1 MKVLAALTIA
11 LSVFAVN
18 RAMAGD
24 FPGKGDRSAW
34 GDALP
39 HYNLGNRYLEK
50 KRYDDAVEEY
60 QKAID
65 LYDQDAD
72 FHLNMGVAYRKSE
85 DFDLAEQ
92 CFRRAIAINDKD
104 WMAWSDLANSLLKQN
119 KLKECADTFKQCL
132 KCKPPAA
139 EVAAIQ
145 KDIADIQKILDMQ
158 TPKPQAK
165 PEAKTLK
172 PQTKLVKTEGKMI
185 KPFKPRQ
192 APQKADESGW
202 DYIK

>member
-1 MKVLAALTIA
+1 MRLVAALSIA
-11 LSVFAVN
+11 LSVFAAPG
-18 RAMAGD
+18 AMAGD

-34 GDALP
+34 SDALP

-119 KLKECADTFKQCL
+119 KLKECANTFKQCL
-132 KCKPPAA
+132 KRNPPAN
-139 EVAAIQ
+139 EVTAIQ

-158 TPKPQAK
+158 APKPQAK
-165 PEAKTLK
+165 PEAKISK
-172 PQTKLVKTEGKMI
+172 PAGKII
-185 KPFKPRQ
+185 KPAKPPS
-192 APQKADESGW
+192 APQKTDQSGW